1 MGIYTKTSL
10 QMVVDLLNASN
21 PSLPVPITFSNVKF
35 GTPTAITPGTGQIQD
50 TQIKVVALA
59 SGQYVGN
66 QMLTYRRLNSSVLF
80 RSVPLRVDLYS
91 SVAAVGVSPYSMS
104 QLLPYINAKYGLNL
118 QASDI
123 TDVAFAGCSTNAQP
137 TIGLAAGTLNSTALL
152 TFTSANPAWEG
163 SITVFWVQAPQDL
176 STLLASGSLET
187 ALVYPGNRS
196 VVDSSVYVPNLD
208 TYYVDF
214 TDYLGTGGSN
224 STLPAAVANST
235 ISNVTNDNTLVGI
248 INTLTGKTYTNGGG
262 SAGSTLMDLTGAT
275 ISAVIDLTTA
285 ANQALYPEADYRYY
299 NRLLIITLAAGNTW
313 GAGQMFLH
321 YNV

>member
-1 MGIYTKTSL
+1 MGIYSKTSL

-21 PSLPVPITFSNVKF
+21 SGLPVPISLSNVKF
-35 GTPTAITPGTGQIQD
+35 GIPTAITPGTGQIQD
-50 TQIKVVALA
+50 TQIKVIALA

-66 QMLTYRRLNSSVLF
+66 QLLTYRRLDSTVLF

-91 SVAAVGVSPYSMS
+91 AAAAVGVSPYSMS

-118 QASDI
+118 QTTDI
-123 TDVAFAGCSTNAQP
+123 TDVAFAGCTTNAQP
-137 TIGLAAGTLNSTALL
+137 TIGLVAGSLNSTALL
-152 TFTSANPAWEG
+152 TFTTTNTAWKG

-176 STLLASGSLET
+176 STLLATGSLET
-187 ALVYPGNRS
+187 ALTYPGNRD
-196 VVDSSVYVPNLD
+196 VVNNTVYVPNLD

-224 STLPAAVANST
+224 STLPVAIANSS
-235 ISNVTNDNTLVGI
+235 ITNTANYNTLVGI

-262 SAGSTLMDLTGAT
+262 AAGSTLMDLTGAA
-275 ISAVIDLTTA
+275 ISAVIDLTTG

-299 NRLLIITLAAGNTW
+299 NRLLVITLAAGNTW